1 MEGENLRCL
10 NCETSLQSDFEFC
23 PTCGQEVES
32 DSNLKSLFRHFLS
45 DYFIFDSKIVRSLQP
60 LITKPGF
67 LTIEYLKG
75 KRANYIAPLRMFIFL
90 SIIFF
95 LLLSI
100 SSSGNIQYTDAAALD
115 DDFYNKFF
123 ENRLP
128 KLFFVLLPL
137 FALIISLLYKKQKMR
152 NVNAFLVRFKFSF
165 FYFYFRDYLHPF
177 KLCICC
183 FFDANGK

>member
-45 DYFIFDSKIVRSLQP
+45 DYFTFDSKIIRSLQP

-152 NVNAFLVRFKFSF
+152 NVNAFLVRFTFSF